1 MKESTTLPSHLIM
14 SLFLFVCLNFEQ
26 EIKKKIIGNM
36 TLVKS
41 NMVKAQRNNEQGKV
55 HKTKLLESETSKRQ
69 FLDENRYNS
78 LRLIVFTRF

>member
-1 MKESTTLPSHLIM
+1 
-14 SLFLFVCLNFEQ
+14 
-26 EIKKKIIGNM
+26 M
-36 TLVKS
+36 TLVKL